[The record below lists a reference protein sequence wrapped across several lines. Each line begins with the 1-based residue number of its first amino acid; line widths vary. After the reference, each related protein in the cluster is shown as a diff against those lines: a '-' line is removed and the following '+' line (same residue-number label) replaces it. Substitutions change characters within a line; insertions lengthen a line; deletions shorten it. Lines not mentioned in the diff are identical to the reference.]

1 MVNGKQT
8 PTSKPTEFYK
18 HQQNQAAKLKAPITA
33 GLDSRYVRKIGVKTL
48 LLSLLIVPF
57 IGIAWIITSS
67 LLFAI
72 AHGHWEPLCG
82 LGAGDYCYISA
93 DKWYLPVFIVITT
106 LFIGVG
112 WLAVKKIYSRV
123 KKRYPP
129 QYSFK

>member
-18 HQQNQAAKLKAPITA
+18 HRQDQAAKLKAPITA

-48 LLSLLIVPF
+48 FLSLLIVPF
-57 IGIAWIITSS
+57 IGIAWIILAA
-67 LLFAI
+67 LLFAL

-93 DKWYLPVFIVITT
+93 DKWYWPVFIVITG
-106 LFIGVG
+106 LFIRLG
-112 WLAVKKIYSRV
+112 WMTVKKTYSRV
-123 KKRYPP
+123 KKRNPP
-129 QYSFK
+129 QFSYK